1 MDLLQR
7 AVPAPQAKIS
17 VHRAA
22 RWQVLRDVAPLA
34 AGAQDIHHTVD
45 HLAHVDGTLAAAAL
59 GRRDQRPDQPPFR
72 IGEVARIAQLVA
84 VVAMAVFDRPHR
96 APRARCQAT
105 NHTRSRRFKTLIHPV
120 RQPIQMIRKV
130 PGRTLRVHPSITP
143 NRLCEAV
150 EQARFSIGYRS
161 LYRSVRRRH
170 RKVQFRYKTQERR
183 FARRVWLQR
192 PIVPV
197 R

>member
-7 AVPAPQAKIS
+7 AVPAPQAEVA

-22 RWQVLRDVAPLA
+22 RWQVLWNVAPLA
-34 AGAQDIHHTVD
+34 AGAQHTHHAVD
-45 HLAHVDGTLAAAAL
+45 HFAHVDGTLATATL
-59 GRRDQRPDQPPFR
+59 GGWYKRPDQPPFR
-72 IGEVARIAQLVA
+72 IGEIARITQLVA
-84 VVAMAVFDRPHR
+84 VIAMAVFHRPHQ
-96 APRARCQAT
+96 APRGLVPAT
-105 NHTRSRRFKTLIHPV
+105 NHTRSSRFKHSVHPD
-120 RQPIQMIRKV
+120 RQPIQMTHKV
-130 PGRTLRVHPSITP
+130 AGRTLRVHPSITP